1 MIFFLFRTHLLRAVL
16 SNKKQNHHE
25 LAYFMTIE
33 NDKDNVLKDKAGEAA
48 ATATA
53 AAATSRTVT
62 AIIHKCA
69 D

>member
-1 MIFFLFRTHLLRAVL
+1 
-16 SNKKQNHHE
+16 
-25 LAYFMTIE
+25 MTIE

-48 ATATA
+48 AAAAAATATA

-62 AIIHKCA
+62 AIIQKCA